1 MLWKFE
7 EQETIS
13 RECNIIISD
22 FSGDVLKIGRS
33 QAIRKDN
40 FTDDKMV
47 KEMRDLNWTDH

>member
-7 EQETIS
+7 EQEIIS

-22 FSGDVLKIGRS
+22 FSGDVLTIGRS
-33 QAIRKDN
+33 QTVRKDN

-47 KEMRDLNWTDH
+47 KEMKDLNWTDH